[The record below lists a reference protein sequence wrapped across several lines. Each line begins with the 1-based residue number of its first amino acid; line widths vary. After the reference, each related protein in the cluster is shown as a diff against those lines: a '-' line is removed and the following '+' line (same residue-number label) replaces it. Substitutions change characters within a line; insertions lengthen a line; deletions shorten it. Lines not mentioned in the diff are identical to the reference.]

1 MPRKK
6 PFSGKQKKEQ
16 LKAKKNRKRGAQ
28 NSQGRREPKAKKSF
42 FDEDDPLSN
51 IDVICPLAANLGKK
65 EQKRRSKKGNAPIY
79 SVFKKDSKAVVKKL
93 KAAAM
98 QPYIPNQSKR
108 FDSEGFKFAKIEVP
122 LPRRPTW
129 DCDKTAVQFQAA
141 EENYF
146 KSYIGDLIDKYGI
159 DRLNKF
165 ELNID
170 VWRQF
175 WRLTEMVDLL
185 AIVCDMR
192 CPPFHLPKG
201 LLSYAKDA
209 GRDILIVLTKPD
221 TVPKPEVVERY
232 IETAYP
238 GIPSVTVCNRP
249 AGKGESRPAPIGLDK
264 LMKAM
269 RPKKSTETDCSKA
282 MENLKVQDEK
292 EETKSEK
299 RNDSAIFRVGFIG
312 QPNGGKSSII
322 NALLGEIKTAV
333 SSTPGKTKHLQTLF
347 LSETLEVID
356 CPGLIFPQVDMP
368 FALQVILG
376 VYPVAQVQ
384 EPYSVMQY
392 VCERFNLVDRLR
404 LVPYGEKPNWKD
416 PDYDWSAFEVCES
429 YSVKRGYMSKKGGV
443 DVYRGA
449 NELLRKV
456 TVGQLDFYCEF

>member
-1 MPRKK
+1 M
-6 PFSGKQKKEQ
+6 
-16 LKAKKNRKRGAQ
+16 AKRNRKRGGP
-28 NSQGRREPKAKKSF
+28 NSRKEAKPKKKWIE
-42 FDEDDPLSN
+42 DEDDPLSK

-65 EQKRRSKKGNAPIY
+65 EQQRKSKKGVAPIY

-98 QPYIPNQSKR
+98 EPYIPNQSKR

-129 DCDKTAVQFQAA
+129 DYDKSADQFQAA
-141 EENYF
+141 EERYF
-146 KSYIGDLIDKYGI
+146 KKYIGELLDKYGI

-201 LLSYAKDA
+201 LLTYAKEA
-209 GRDILIVLTKPD
+209 GRDMLIVLTKPD

-238 GIPSVTVCNRP
+238 DIPSVTVCNRP
-249 AGKGESRPAPIGLDK
+249 AKRGEKRPKPIGLDK
-264 LMKAM
+264 LLNAM
-269 RPKKSTETDCSKA
+269 RPKTSKETESSKA
-282 MENLKVQDEK
+282 MEELTVQDEK
-292 EETKSEK
+292 KETKTTEIK
-299 RNDSAIFRVGFIG
+299 DASAIFRVGFIG

-368 FALQVILG
+368 FSLQVILG

-384 EPYSVMQY
+384 EPYSVIQY

-416 PDYDWSAFEVCES
+416 PDYEWSAFEVCES
-429 YSVKRGYMSKKGGV
+429 YSIKRGYMSKKGGV

-449 NELLRKV
+449 NELLRSI
-456 TVGQLDFYCEF
+456 TVGKLDFYCDFE

>member
-6 PFSGKQKKEQ
+6 PFSGKKKKEQ
-16 LKAKKNRKRGAQ
+16 LRAKKNKKKAD
-28 NSQGRREPKAKKSF
+28 NSRLRREWEPKPVETKL
-42 FDEDDPLSN
+42 DNDDPLASLE
-51 IDVICPLAANLGKK
+51 ISCPLGANLGAK
-65 EQKRRSKKGNAPIY
+65 EQKRRTKKKGKAPIY
-79 SVFKKDSKAVVKKL
+79 SLFKKDSKAVVRKL

-98 QPYIPNQSKR
+98 EPFVPNQSLR

-129 DCDKTAVQFQAA
+129 DSVKTPEQFQAA

-146 KSYIGDLIDKYGI
+146 KKYIAELVNKYGI

-170 VWRQF
+170 VWREF
-175 WRLTEMVDLL
+175 WRLTEQVDLL

-201 LLSYAKDA
+201 LLSYAKEA

-221 TVPKPEVVERY
+221 TVPNPESVERY

-238 GIPSVTVCNRP
+238 NMPSVTVCNRP
-249 AGKGESRPAPIGLDK
+249 AAKGERRPEPKGLDE
-264 LMKAM
+264 LLRAM
-269 RPKKSTETDCSKA
+269 RPKKLVDYPKDTVD
-282 MENLKVQDEK
+282 LKVQ
-292 EETKSEK
+292 EEEQDAKTEE
-299 RNDSAIFRVGFIG
+299 NDGTIFKVGFIG

-322 NALLGEIKTAV
+322 NALLGEIKTGV
-333 SSTPGKTKHLQTLF
+333 SATPGKTKHLQTLM

-356 CPGLIFPQVDMP
+356 CPGLVFPQVDMP

-392 VCERFNLVDRLR
+392 VCERFNLVDRFK
-404 LVPYGEKPNWKD
+404 LVPYGEKPHWKD
-416 PDYDWSAFEVCES
+416 PDYPWSAFEICES

-449 NELLRKV
+449 NELLRSITCGK
-456 TVGQLDFYCEF
+456 LDFYCEFN

>member
-6 PFSGKQKKEQ
+6 PFSGKKKKEQ
-16 LKAKKNRKRGAQ
+16 LRAKKNRKKADQ
-28 NSQGRREPKAKKSF
+28 NRREWAPKPEESKA
-42 FDEDDPLSN
+42 EDDDILKK
-51 IDVICPLAANLGKK
+51 IETDCPLGANLGAK
-65 EQKRRSKKGNAPIY
+65 EQKRQSKKKGKAPIY
-79 SVFKKDSKAVVKKL
+79 SLFKKDSKAVIRKL

-98 QPYIPNQSKR
+98 EPFIPNQSIR
-108 FDSEGFKFAKIEVP
+108 FDSDGFKFAKIEVP

-129 DCDKTAVQFQAA
+129 DSVKTPEQFQAA

-146 KSYIGDLIDKYGI
+146 KAYINELVKKYGI

-170 VWRQF
+170 VWREF
-175 WRLTEMVDLL
+175 WRLTEQVDLL

-201 LLSYAKDA
+201 LLSYAKEA
-209 GRDILIVLTKPD
+209 GRDVLIVLTKPD
-221 TVPKPEVVERY
+221 TVPNPESVERY

-238 GIPSVTVCNRP
+238 TIPSVTVCNRP
-249 AGKGESRPAPIGLDK
+249 PAKNESRPKPIGLDK
-264 LMKAM
+264 LLKAM
-269 RPKKSTETDCSKA
+269 RPTKPTDCSRAK
-282 MENLKVQDEK
+282 ENLKIQEDEP
-292 EETKSEK
+292 
-299 RNDSAIFRVGFIG
+299 DGIFKVGFVG

-322 NALLGEIKTAV
+322 NALMGEIKTGV
-333 SSTPGKTKHLQTLF
+333 SATPGKTKHLQTLM

-392 VCERFNLVDRLR
+392 VVERFNLVDRFK
-404 LVPYGEKPNWKD
+404 LVPYGEKPSWKD
-416 PDYDWSAFEVCES
+416 PDYPWSAFEICES

-449 NELLRKV
+449 NELLRYITCGK
-456 TVGQLDFYCEF
+456 LEFYCEFN